1 MNAQIILD
9 SSPVEVVTSE
19 EDLGKVYDALQN
31 SLRVAVDTETHG
43 ETSFLNGLW
52 SKLRVIAIG
61 IKLPDS
67 YKSYVIDVKDMTVEP
82 IAELMSSIEVAD
94 AWNANFDQAVLE
106 LYGCDVKSWRDAML
120 TDSII
125 HSGISGFEFWHSLA
139 HSAKKF
145 LGVEMLGK
153 GSTQVSFDG
162 TTPLTEEQ
170 IRYAGF
176 DALITLMLAEKLDS
190 IVSDKGLTVPVDL
203 EQKARPFILSMMNNG
218 IPFDSKSWNSEVIK
232 HHENG
237 RAEALLELANLTGG
251 GEITLF
257 GETNEPPWNPDSD
270 QPTREALNT
279 YARDAVH
286 EYTKGRDLN
295 SSDKVDK
302 TTLKQINHPL
312 ARALLRYRGH
322 AKVLS
327 TYGDNLNKYIH
338 EGRIRPQYKQGGVVA
353 TGRLASDKPN
363 AQNLDPAMKKY
374 IRPPDRVTS
383 SGEAVK
389 RAFVYADLSQAEL
402 RVLAQVSDEERMR
415 ELFRLGGDFHAR
427 TAGDMFRV
435 DMDELKNSDSEAYSL
450 YRKKSKGVNFGIP
463 YGLGAAALATNLSV
477 NSGVLTTPA
486 EAQAMLDSYAKA
498 YPNVNGWLSARDNF
512 VKTCAERH
520 NQIDWECSFALHEQ
534 WAKVDSTRKAFKKHN
549 GRFPSSLEIVD
560 SLYSSEELSSED
572 FKESKLNEV
581 NWALSFDRPV
591 VVTHDREPFV
601 FESRTLTGRRR
612 LFSIPLDSS
621 PRDKFEGIITSAA
634 ILICTSDK
642 QPVADL
648 RQRFAD
654 RHNLDLPKGIYRC
667 KKKPNESD
675 KDYRNRSFE
684 FRKRER
690 IGIVKAFE
698 GAKKPLKYEL
708 LRFVEENLTDEN
720 GAAIGKAAVRE
731 YLLPM
736 AFADQIKAKN
746 NQFRNHPIQS
756 LVADIGFQYYADL
769 MEILKDYTNAYPIQ
783 AVHDSIAIECDLSE
797 AFALRDAVQRS
808 LENAM
813 AYWCPDVPA
822 KADADVRTSLA
833 DSDVI
838 EHI

>member
-1 MNAQIILD
+1 MNAQSILE
-9 SSPVEVVTSE
+9 SSPVELVTQESE
-19 EDLGKVYDALQN
+19 LSKVYADIKK

-61 IKLPDS
+61 IKLPGS
-67 YKSYVIDVKDMTVEP
+67 YKSYVVDVKDISVESL
-82 IAELMSSIEVAD
+82 ANLMATIEVAD

-106 LYGCDVKSWRDAML
+106 LYGCDVKSWRDAMF

-125 HSGISGFEFWHSLA
+125 HSGITGFEFWHSLA

-145 LGVEMLGK
+145 LNVEMLGK

-162 TTPLTEEQ
+162 STPLTEEQ

-190 IVSDKGLTVPVDL
+190 IVSEKGLEIPVDL
-203 EQKARPFILSMMNNG
+203 EQKARPFILQMMNNG
-218 IPFDSKSWNSEVIK
+218 MPFDSESWNSEVIK
-232 HHENG
+232 YHEKG
-237 RAEALLELANLTGG
+237 RADALLELANLTGG

-279 YARDAVH
+279 YAREAVH
-286 EYTKGRDLN
+286 AYTKGRDLN

-302 TTLKQINHPL
+302 TTLKQIEHPL
-312 ARALLRYRGH
+312 AEALLRYRGH

-338 EGRIRPQYKQGGVVA
+338 NGRIRPQYKQGGVVA

-374 IRPPDRVTS
+374 IRPPDRVTP
-383 SGEAVK
+383 SGEKVK

-402 RVLAQVSDEERMR
+402 RVLAQVSNEERMR

-435 DMDELKNSDSEAYSL
+435 DMDELKEADAEAYSL

-477 NSGVLTTPA
+477 NSGVLTTA
-486 EAQAMLDSYAKA
+486 SEAQAMLDSYAKA
-498 YPNVNGWLSARDNF
+498 YPNVNGWLSARDDF
-512 VKTCAERH
+512 VKNCMGKH
-520 NQIDWECSFALHEQ
+520 DIIDWNSSFTLHEQ
-534 WAKVDSTRKAFKKHN
+534 WNKVDSARKVFKKHN
-549 GRFPSSLEIVD
+549 GRFPSSLEILE
-560 SLYSSEELSSED
+560 SLYSSDELSSDD
-572 FKESKLNEV
+572 FKDSKLKEV
-581 NWALSFDRPV
+581 NWVLSFDRPV
-591 VVTHDREPFV
+591 LVTHEGDPFV

-612 LFSIPLDSS
+612 LFAVPLDSS
-621 PRDKFEGIITSAA
+621 PKDKFEGIITSAA

-654 RHNLDLPKGIYRC
+654 RHYLDLPKGIYRC

-675 KDYRNRSFE
+675 RDYRNRSFE

-690 IGIVKAFE
+690 IAVVKAFE

-708 LRFVEENLTDEN
+708 LRFVEENLQDDN
-720 GAAIGKAAVRE
+720 GNIIGASAVRG

-746 NQFRNHPIQS
+746 NQFRNHPNQS

-769 MEILKDYTNAYPIQ
+769 YEILQNYTEAYPIQ

-797 AFALRDAVQRS
+797 AFALRDAVQQS

-822 KADADVRTSLA
+822 KADSDVRTSLA
-833 DSDVI
+833 DRDVI